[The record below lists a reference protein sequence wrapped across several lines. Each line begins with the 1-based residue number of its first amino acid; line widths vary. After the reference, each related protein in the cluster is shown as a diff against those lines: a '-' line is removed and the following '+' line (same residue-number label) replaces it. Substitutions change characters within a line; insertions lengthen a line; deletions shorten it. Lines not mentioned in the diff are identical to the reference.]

1 MGVVAIVGVL
11 GVVLVPLVREYVDF
25 RRVWGLGPVGAL
37 ATTLLVLPATGVGL
51 AAAAPLAAWPFLQ
64 WGVTVVAGLAA
75 YSLAVRAVEATL
87 VSERASHS
95 R

>member
-25 RRVWGLGPVGAL
+25 RRSWGLGPVGAL
-37 ATTLLVLPATGVGL
+37 ATTLLVLPAIGLGL
-51 AAAAPLAAWPFLQ
+51 AVAAPLAAWPFLQ
-64 WGVTVVAGLAA
+64 WGVTVAAGLAA

-87 VSERASHS
+87 VSERASRS
-95 R
+95 G